1 LVSGLIRAQSL
12 QLLVDGCIGL
22 GINVESGG
30 VEPSRPAEDLG
41 LGYVV
46 GELEKFLQRHV
57 YCAEVALARVIIDV
71 VVTVGGGV
79 VLMDGGHLERQQW
92 SHHFA
97 RAQKGKWRRGGE

>member
-1 LVSGLIRAQSL
+1 
-12 QLLVDGCIGL
+12 
-22 GINVESGG
+22 
-30 VEPSRPAEDLG
+30 
-41 LGYVV
+41 
-46 GELEKFLQRHV
+46 
-57 YCAEVALARVIIDV
+57 V